1 MSPGCECVTTT
12 GVEVASTG
20 KNEGL
25 GGQQQG
31 WRAESPAWEEGHKE
45 GSLALSQSG
54 TGAGQWRT
62 VHWEKRR
69 LRDKLDEAAICL
81 HLVTE

>member
-1 MSPGCECVTTT
+1 MT
-12 GVEVASTG
+12 GVEVASAG

-45 GSLALSQSG
+45 GGLVLSLQ
-54 TGAGQWRT
+54 
-62 VHWEKRR
+62 HWGWAIGDSSLGEK
-69 LRDKLDEAAICL
+69 K
-81 HLVTE
+81 T